1 MRGRWRTLSSSASRT
16 RRRVAGE
23 RTRTRPPVPSTSTPS
38 AEAGQPVRSRP
49 SVPPAA
55 PASAPPAAPASAP
68 PTQARPHPAPVP
80 AGGGARDPQVQGTGE
95 ATPRTRHTGRRL
107 APAVGLGAALLLLAG
122 AVGLSLSDPSG
133 QDAQNRAATSTA
145 RTSIEQMLSYNYK
158 TIDAQAAQIE
168 TQLTGSFKNEF
179 TQAMDKDIK
188 PLAVKNK
195 TVVQAR
201 VSDVGVMEAAD
212 GRVKVLAFVNQA
224 KVGADEKQPAI
235 DQNRVIATLTKVG
248 DRWLISEVSAF

>member
-23 RTRTRPPVPSTSTPS
+23 RTRTRPPAPSPSTPS
-38 AEAGQPVRSRP
+38 TQV
-49 SVPPAA
+49 PAA
-55 PASAPPAAPASAP
+55 PASAPPR
-68 PTQARPHPAPVP
+68 TQVRPHPAPAP
-80 AGGGARDPQVQGTGE
+80 AGSGARAPQVRGIAET
-95 ATPRTRHTGRRL
+95 TPRTRRPGRLL

-133 QDAQNRAATSTA
+133 QDAQTRAATSTA